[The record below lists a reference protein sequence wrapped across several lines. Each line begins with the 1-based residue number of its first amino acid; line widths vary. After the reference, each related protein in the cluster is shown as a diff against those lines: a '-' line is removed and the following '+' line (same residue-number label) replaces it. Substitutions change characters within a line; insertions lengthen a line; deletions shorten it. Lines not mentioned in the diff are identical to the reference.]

1 MMEVKT
7 GIQDDS
13 YIEILTGLKKGAKV
27 VSAPYSLIFKKLK
40 QGDKVIVVKEE
51 ELFTVEK

>member
-1 MMEVKT
+1 
-7 GIQDDS
+7 
-13 YIEILTGLKKGAKV
+13 